1 MSDRSY
7 DLLRDRVDI
16 GNTDIQGFTNE
27 EDVRKICNEVL
38 AKIRSVRMVPAFED
52 SAPRFGLRHKGSHPP
67 KEVHNTPLVQ
77 ELRDNCRHDLTA
89 SDIRKVVR
97 DFESRLYQTF
107 LERKDDAPSCR
118 FERKDAASNGSA
130 NLEAFLGVFQTN
142 VRVVQRPDNTVDVAM
157 DIDEKSFVGKTM
169 YCTLFGS
176 QPRLESN
183 KRELT
188 FMTCPTCS
196 SSTFMKT

>member
-107 LERKDDAPSCR
+107 LERKDD
-118 FERKDAASNGSA
+118 
-130 NLEAFLGVFQTN
+130 LEAFLGVFQTN